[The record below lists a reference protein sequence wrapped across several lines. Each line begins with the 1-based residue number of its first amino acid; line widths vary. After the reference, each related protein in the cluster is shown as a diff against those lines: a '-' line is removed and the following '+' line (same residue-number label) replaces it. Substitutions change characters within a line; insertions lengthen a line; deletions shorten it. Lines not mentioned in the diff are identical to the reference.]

1 MTGNGNYVNLLNLA
15 WKNSWNHFK
24 WIYYW
29 RVLAIWD
36 HFAAGGCLE
45 LKRSQSLTHDSS
57 SNSETNN
64 KNSNEHEQ
72 FGIVERSKSFSASWA
87 ILQTATDPKT
97 CQNTMSHE
105 TSQQPCP
112 ALQQEQVQQLP
123 LKRNSFGSVTLRRQ
137 HTLRGK
143 LVNKYMYTMY

>member
-1 MTGNGNYVNLLNLA
+1 M
-15 WKNSWNHFK
+15 
-24 WIYYW
+24 
-29 RVLAIWD
+29 
-36 HFAAGGCLE
+36 E

-112 ALQQEQVQQLP
+112 AALQEQVQSLP

-143 LVNKYMYTMY
+143 IVNKYIVYHVLKLIEDMYRILE

>member
-1 MTGNGNYVNLLNLA
+1 M
-15 WKNSWNHFK
+15 
-24 WIYYW
+24 
-29 RVLAIWD
+29 
-36 HFAAGGCLE
+36 E
-45 LKRSQSLTHDSS
+45 LKRSQSLTHDS
-57 SNSETNN
+57 ETNN
-64 KNSNEHEQ
+64 KNSNDEH

-87 ILQTATDPKT
+87 ILQTAQTADPKT

-105 TSQQPCP
+105 TPQQPCP

-143 LVNKYMYTMY
+143 LVNKYIYICIKLRRYTRTD

>member
-1 MTGNGNYVNLLNLA
+1 M
-15 WKNSWNHFK
+15 
-24 WIYYW
+24 
-29 RVLAIWD
+29 
-36 HFAAGGCLE
+36 E

-57 SNSETNN
+57 NNSGTNN
-64 KNSNEHEQ
+64 KNSNENEQ

-112 ALQQEQVQQLP
+112 ALQQEQVQSLP

-143 LVNKYMYTMY
+143 IVKKIYVYHVLKQMEDILE

>member
-1 MTGNGNYVNLLNLA
+1 M
-15 WKNSWNHFK
+15 
-24 WIYYW
+24 
-29 RVLAIWD
+29 
-36 HFAAGGCLE
+36 E

-57 SNSETNN
+57 NNSETNN
-64 KNSNEHEQ
+64 KNSNENEQ

-87 ILQTATDPKT
+87 ILQTAQTADPKT

-112 ALQQEQVQQLP
+112 TLQQEQVQSLP

-143 LVNKYMYTMY
+143 IVNKYMYTMY

>member
-1 MTGNGNYVNLLNLA
+1 M
-15 WKNSWNHFK
+15 
-24 WIYYW
+24 
-29 RVLAIWD
+29 
-36 HFAAGGCLE
+36 E

-64 KNSNEHEQ
+64 KNSNENEQ

-112 ALQQEQVQQLP
+112 TLQEQVQSLP

-143 LVNKYMYTMY
+143 IVKKIYVYHVL

>member
-1 MTGNGNYVNLLNLA
+1 M
-15 WKNSWNHFK
+15 
-24 WIYYW
+24 
-29 RVLAIWD
+29 
-36 HFAAGGCLE
+36 E

-112 ALQQEQVQQLP
+112 TLQEQVQSLP

-143 LVNKYMYTMY
+143 IVNKYMYTMWKIWKI

>member
-1 MTGNGNYVNLLNLA
+1 M
-15 WKNSWNHFK
+15 
-24 WIYYW
+24 
-29 RVLAIWD
+29 
-36 HFAAGGCLE
+36 E
-45 LKRSQSLTHDSS
+45 LKRSQSLTHDS

-112 ALQQEQVQQLP
+112 ALQEQVQQLP

-143 LVNKYMYTMY
+143 LVNKYLYVYHVLKLMEDILE